1 MSQRYRE
8 MDSNSLET
16 LGILEK
22 TIKRLAS
29 EFQGANAFNFSHEL
43 ELAAYLIVWTREA
56 HATSRDVREI
66 PIQLVRLE
74 WPCVKRRSIDVVVW
88 KPSIGSRVRS
98 RWGTP
103 RGRLAKTLPL
113 LAAVQVKRGG
123 GRVVPWSNTKK
134 DIADLEAV
142 YASEYLGRSVLYF
155 LEWADESL
163 RKVKGDRKTYREV
176 QSNLEK
182 WCMDAPEYRR
192 ALVIS
197 RDKVGFAYPSGA
209 WLVDPLPLGAIETI

>member
-1 MSQRYRE
+1 MSQWYPE
-8 MDSNSLET
+8 MDSWALET
-16 LGILEK
+16 LGALENS
-22 TIKRLAS
+22 IKRLAA

-43 ELAAYLIVWTREA
+43 ELAAYLMVWTRGA
-56 HATSRDVREI
+56 HAVSQDVRET
-66 PIQLVRLE
+66 PIQLARLE
-74 WPCVKRRSIDVVVW
+74 WPCVKGRSIDVVLW
-88 KPSIGSRVRS
+88 KPGIGSRARS

-103 RGRLAKTLPL
+103 RGRLAKALPL
-113 LAAVQVKRGG
+113 LVAVQVKRGG

-142 YASEYLGRSVLYF
+142 YASDYLGRPVLYF

-163 RKVKGDRKTYREV
+163 RKDKGDRDTYREV

-182 WCMDAPEYRR
+182 WCIDAPEHRR
-192 ALVIS
+192 ALIS

-209 WLVDPLPLGAIETI
+209 WLVDPLPVGTTETI